1 MILEID
7 GLSKYNFF
15 RLKRIETVIQNW
27 ITVSIRINARKLT
40 MFCRTLICL
49 KQINYVIILMR

>member
-15 RLKRIETVIQNW
+15 RLKQIETVIQNR
-27 ITVSIRINARKLT
+27 ITVSIRINAQNLV
-40 MFCRTLICL
+40 MFCRTLICF